1 MLYFS
6 SSSWC
11 LNVYYQLTNLQVKD
25 GVSEY
30 LEDGGYLRVRI
41 QWEQSFQLFQSTY
54 RQYDE
59 VVKIHNQQM
68 R

>member
-1 MLYFS
+1 MF
-6 SSSWC
+6 
-11 LNVYYQLTNLQVKD
+11 QVKD

-30 LEDGGYLRVRI
+30 LEDGSYLRVRI

-54 RQYDE
+54 SQYDE